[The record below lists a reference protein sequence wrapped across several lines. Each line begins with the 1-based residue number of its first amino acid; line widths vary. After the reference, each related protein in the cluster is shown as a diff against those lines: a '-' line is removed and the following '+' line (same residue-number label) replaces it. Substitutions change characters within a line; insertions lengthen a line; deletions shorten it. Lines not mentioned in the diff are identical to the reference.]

1 MSNTISDAGKNRIA
15 EILRHDRF
23 IEAVKL
29 HRELTGSDLLAAK
42 RVSSGYRPGSRH
54 AKESPDDVN
63 EENMVLSGLPANC
76 SNGSGR
82 AIGGRRHTKEA
93 KPAA

>member
-1 MSNTISDAGKNRIA
+1 MTVSLKLLSSIGSSPEVISS
-15 EILRHDRF
+15 LRR
-23 IEAVKL
+23 A
-29 HRELTGSDLLAAK
+29 
-42 RVSSGYRPGSRH
+42 VSSGNRPGSRH

-76 SNGSGR
+76 SNGRGR

>member
-1 MSNTISDAGKNRIA
+1 MTVSLKLLSSIGSSMS
-15 EILRHDRF
+15 H
-23 IEAVKL
+23 
-29 HRELTGSDLLAAK
+29 
-42 RVSSGYRPGSRH
+42 
-54 AKESPDDVN
+54 

-82 AIGGRRHTKEA
+82 AIGGRRHTKQA